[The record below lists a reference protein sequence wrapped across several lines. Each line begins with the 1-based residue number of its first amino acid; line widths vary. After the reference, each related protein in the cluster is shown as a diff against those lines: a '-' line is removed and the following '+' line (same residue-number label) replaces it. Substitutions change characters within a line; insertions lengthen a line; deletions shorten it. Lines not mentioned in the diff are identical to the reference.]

1 MNSGDVEALRRYQV
15 ARRAILAIIAA
26 LAIAM
31 LVFAG
36 SLHDVLMHEYIETLG
51 LVLIMVGIA
60 GRLWATLYIGG
71 RKSAEVVSTGPY
83 SITRNPLYLFSSI
96 AAAGVGAQSGSY
108 VVAGLF
114 MVLCAASFYLVALR
128 EERFLSATLGE
139 AYAGYLSRV
148 PRFLPNPALY
158 RDEPQVMFQTGR
170 LRATLLDGLVFLGAM
185 AVLEIIEEA
194 QEAGAVPILYWLY

>member
-1 MNSGDVEALRRYQV
+1 MKSGDVEALRRYQV

-96 AAAGVGAQSGSY
+96 AAAGVGAQTGSY
-108 VVAGLF
+108 AVAGLF

>member
-15 ARRAILAIIAA
+15 ARRAILAIMAA

-83 SITRNPLYLFSSI
+83 SITRNPLYLFSSL
-96 AAAGVGAQSGSY
+96 AAAGVGAQTGSY
-108 VVAGLF
+108 VVACLF
-114 MVLCAASFYLVALR
+114 MVLSCAAFYVVALR
-128 EERFLSATLGE
+128 EERFLSATLGAE
-139 AYAGYLSRV
+139 YLGYLSRV
-148 PRFLPNPALY
+148 PRFLPNPMIY
-158 RDEPQVMFQTGR
+158 RDEPEVMFQTGR
-170 LRATLLDGLVFLGAM
+170 LRTTLLDGLGFLVAIPL
-185 AVLEIIEEA
+185 LEIIEEA
-194 QEAGAVPILYWLY
+194 QEAGVVPILYWLY

>member
-83 SITRNPLYLFSSI
+83 SITRNPLYLFSSL
-96 AAAGVGAQSGSY
+96 AAAGVGAQTGSY
-108 VVAGLF
+108 VVACLF
-114 MVLCAASFYLVALR
+114 MVLSCAAFYVVALR
-128 EERFLSATLGE
+128 EERFLSATLGAE
-139 AYAGYLSRV
+139 YLGYLSRV
-148 PRFLPNPALY
+148 PRFLPNPMIY
-158 RDEPQVMFQTGR
+158 RDEPEVMFQTGR
-170 LRATLLDGLVFLGAM
+170 LRTTLLDGLGFLVAIPL
-185 AVLEIIEEA
+185 LEIIEEA
-194 QEAGAVPILYWLY
+194 QEAGVVPILYWLY